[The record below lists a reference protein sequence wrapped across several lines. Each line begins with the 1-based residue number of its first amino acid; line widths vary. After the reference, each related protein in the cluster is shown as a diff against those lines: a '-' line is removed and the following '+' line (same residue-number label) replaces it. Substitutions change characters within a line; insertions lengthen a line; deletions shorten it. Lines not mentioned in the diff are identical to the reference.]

1 VPLHD
6 KAVATGNVPVKAL
19 LAIAAAF
26 ATAVTSLAL
35 LAVVL
40 GSTPNAGTCPAGSPS
55 APPAAGASAWIATA
69 YGPPWGG
76 IEGNGV
82 TATGMNLTSG
92 APALEVA
99 VDPSAIPLR
108 SYVHVQPN
116 PFATGRAFYAG
127 DTGGAIIG
135 HHVDIY
141 DWRGRASQD
150 AWGQRSVSVT
160 PAPAPGAGNLLGAVT
175 PGSGNE
181 SPACQAGGGAAG
193 LSPGQ
198 TARVLADG
206 TAAPPRESPATV
218 RRAIAAGN
226 LIHTHPYPEP
236 IDVHYGSLARL
247 WPAYDCSGATSFVLY
262 GAGLMGPD
270 ALDSTGLESYGL
282 PGPGRWITIYANSA
296 HAWIVVAGIA
306 LDTAG
311 YGGRAIP
318 AGSGPRWR
326 SDPLANLSD
335 GSAYAARHPPGL

>member
-1 VPLHD
+1 
-6 KAVATGNVPVKAL
+6 VKAL

-40 GSTPNAGTCPAGSPS
+40 GAGPNASTCLGGSLS
-55 APPAAGASAWIATA
+55 APPAGEAGAWIATA

-82 TATGMNLTSG
+82 TATGLNLTSG
-92 APALEVA
+92 VPALEVA

-160 PAPAPGAGNLLGAVT
+160 PAPSPGSGNLLGAVPPT
-175 PGSGNE
+175 GPVAGSE
-181 SPACQAGGGAAG
+181 TAACQPDDGSIG
-193 LSPGQ
+193 LTPGQ
-198 TARVLADG
+198 TARVLPDG
-206 TAAPPRESPATV
+206 TAAAPQESPSSV
-218 RRAIAAGN
+218 RRALAAGN
-226 LIHTHPYPEP
+226 LIHTRPYPEP
-236 IDVHYGSLARL
+236 TDVHYGSLARL
-247 WPAYDCSGATSFVLY
+247 WPTYDCSGATSFVLY
-262 GAGLMGPD
+262 EAGLMGPT

-311 YGGRAIP
+311 YGGPAIP

-326 SDPLANLSD
+326 SDPLANLRD
-335 GSAYAARHPPGL
+335 GSAYVARHPPGL